1 MNPARIMRT
10 VPLETESVT
19 LRRLPD
25 GAEIR
30 GPLEERQQEPLR
42 VAVGTDGGAG
52 AFAVG
57 SAVEVWCARFLYLG
71 EVIALQGGSVVVE
84 VKHALDRAALAAI
97 QDVWQD
103 VPRARSRS

>member
-1 MNPARIMRT
+1 MNPADIMVG
-10 VPLETESVT
+10 VPQETESVT

-30 GPLEERQQEPLR
+30 GLLERRQQEPLQI
-42 VAVGTDGGAG
+42 AVGVGGNAA

-57 SAVEVWCARFLYLG
+57 SPVEVGCDRVLYLG
-71 EVIALQGGSVVVE
+71 EVVALQASLVVVE
-84 VKHALDRAALAAI
+84 VRHALDRAALAAI

-103 VPRARSRS
+103 VPHARVRS